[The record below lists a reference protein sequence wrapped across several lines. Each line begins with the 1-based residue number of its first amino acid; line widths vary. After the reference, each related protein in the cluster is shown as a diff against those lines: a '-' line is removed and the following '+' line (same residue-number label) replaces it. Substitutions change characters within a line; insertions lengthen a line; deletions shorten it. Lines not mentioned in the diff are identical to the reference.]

1 MCGGAMVL
9 KKLPSRYGK
18 YVLPLILTFLMTF
31 AVAGISTW
39 IAVESLS
46 VFFLKSWMKSW
57 MVSWAIAFPAMV
69 MLMPVTQRI
78 VAQIVGKD

>member
-1 MCGGAMVL
+1 MSPVL
-9 KKLPSRYGK
+9 AFP
-18 YVLPLILTFLMTF
+18 MTF
-31 AVAGISTW
+31 AVAGIGTW

-57 MVSWAIAFPAMV
+57 MVSWVIAFPAMV

-78 VAQIVGKD
+78 VALIVRKDRCHQPVCSFEWRRAAL